1 MAPKGPA
8 HAQLESLDAVFGQE
22 YFEQGRLVI
31 TVARDL
37 PGAMRVAHK
46 LQTRVTASFGAMVE
60 VIMEHVKHAWWV
72 KLHEATTSSGTEKG
86 DAAVTDI
93 PEGVR
98 VHPYK
103 RDHLPT
109 LEVLLLW
116 EKAGVTKGHCL
127 SSTAFPEVPSE
138 PDIDRIFNEVEPF
151 FAKRWLVVDLKLG
164 EPARGEFET
173 ADAEGD
179 RQPYE
184 EAVGAGALVT
194 VLACHALGFARE
206 KDVSTAHVTDCQP
219 MTFKGISD
227 IAGRA
232 KICFLPAEVN
242 RLQIAETDEFHGYD
256 GILKKG
262 DLNTPDLGPTIVPI
276 RLTPKALAGLTVH
289 VFELPDTL
297 PPSEDGI
304 IDWASEDRKALADA
318 SVAITPMQDGAGVT
332 AAKAVSD
339 GVFELM
345 GLPEGCVTMNLSCAG
360 YAPEERTLMLL
371 VGTNEFYVPLKKA

>member
-1 MAPKGPA
+1 
-8 HAQLESLDAVFGQE
+8 
-22 YFEQGRLVI
+22 
-31 TVARDL
+31 
-37 PGAMRVAHK
+37 
-46 LQTRVTASFGAMVE
+46 
-60 VIMEHVKHAWWV
+60 
-72 KLHEATTSSGTEKG
+72 
-86 DAAVTDI
+86 
-93 PEGVR
+93 
-98 VHPYK
+98 
-103 RDHLPT
+103 
-109 LEVLLLW
+109 
-116 EKAGVTKGHCL
+116 
-127 SSTAFPEVPSE
+127 
-138 PDIDRIFNEVEPF
+138 
-151 FAKRWLVVDLKLG
+151 
-164 EPARGEFET
+164 
-173 ADAEGD
+173 
-179 RQPYE
+179 
-184 EAVGAGALVT
+184 
-194 VLACHALGFARE
+194 
-206 KDVSTAHVTDCQP
+206 

-289 VFELPDTL
+289 VFELPDAL